1 MTSSVTYHEIQG
13 LGAPVSSYT
22 SVVGVREGTILF
34 VSGKCPVDE
43 NGKTISKDIE
53 IQIRQVIKNME
64 AALKKS
70 SATLENVVKL
80 NAYFTL
86 KECFPVWRKVRSE
99 IFKNDFPASTAILVP
114 GLAFDDWLVEIEA
127 YAFVS

>member
-13 LGAPVSSYT
+13 LGAPVSLYT

-99 IFKNDFPASTAILVP
+99 VFKNDFPASTAILVP

>member
-43 NGKTISKDIE
+43 NGKTIGKDIE

-86 KECFPVWRKVRSE
+86 KECFPVWSKVRSE
-99 IFKNDFPASTAILVP
+99 VFKNDFPASTAILVP

>member
-22 SVVGVREGTILF
+22 SVVG
-34 VSGKCPVDE
+34 PVDE

-53 IQIRQVIKNME
+53 TQIRQVIKNME

-99 IFKNDFPASTAILVP
+99 VFKNDFPASTAILVP